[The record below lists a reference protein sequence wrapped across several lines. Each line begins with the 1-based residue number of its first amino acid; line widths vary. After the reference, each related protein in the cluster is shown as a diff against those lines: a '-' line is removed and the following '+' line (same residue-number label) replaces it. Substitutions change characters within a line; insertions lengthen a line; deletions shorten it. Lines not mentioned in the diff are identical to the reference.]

1 VVSAPV
7 ARNAADERE
16 LILIMMRWG
25 SRPRRGTSVSITSA
39 VKIEIRQGARL
50 FHSEY

>member
-1 VVSAPV
+1 V

-16 LILIMMRWG
+16 LMLIMMRWGG

-39 VKIEIRQGARL
+39 VKIEIRQGAGL
-50 FHSEY
+50 FHLEY